1 MQNTIIKLHEIA
13 VNKYDYDFYISPNL
27 IRFLHIILNAEQ
39 CLVVPLITIIIH
51 GMRQQFHKF
60 LLLVTDV

>member
-1 MQNTIIKLHEIA
+1 MQNTIIKLQEIT

-27 IRFLHIILNAEQ
+27 TRFLHIILNAEQ
-39 CLVVPLITIIIH
+39 CLVVPLLTIIH
-51 GMRQQFHKF
+51 GRYQQIHMF